1 MEDAENMGFK
11 GVNSNTIQVEDNK
24 RCSEV
29 FHHDD
34 GYEWTSVMWCKS
46 YWEAQRK
53 ACCKTSV

>member
-24 RCSEV
+24 RCSGV
-29 FHHDD
+29 LPQDD
-34 GYEWTSVMWCKS
+34 GDEWTSVMRCKL